1 LEIEKAICQTLNLN
15 CSLHFLL
22 IMTTHVPISICEV
35 PDVNRLPNREKRQV
49 FRSATYRTTIIE
61 DLANID
67 VGGKTV
73 KNRARSGGTD
83 NINTENLYGEFECG
97 IRYDQ
102 LPPIVSYIDGV
113 LKLIDGFTRFRA
125 LTRRGQVSWAFDV
138 YDLNPGYTVED
149 LFDEIGLGA
158 NSHPASK
165 SAEDKDFV
173 TRGINWVNRQERLIS
188 PDEIRDWV
196 NSIHH
201 TFSQQKVNGIVKKI
215 HSKVY
220 PDKSI
225 RTFTSDEVE
234 EYLSVGG
241 YTSGGKLDDDGF
253 AGRTICAEP
262 NGTYVPRNFSHIL
275 KDVAKGRRS
284 KIHLYIPSG
293 KTADKAT
300 ELIDTTKDE
309 ILELWDAVKLCSLKL
324 KEDRNWTPFEFGVR
338 PSQIVDVDPDG
349 GVVPL

>member
-1 LEIEKAICQTLNLN
+1 M
-15 CSLHFLL
+15 S
-22 IMTTHVPISICEV
+22 THTPISICEV
-35 PDVNRLPNREKRQV
+35 PDVNRLPSAEKRRK
-49 FRSATYRTTIIE
+49 FRSATYKTTIVE

-102 LPPIVSYIDGV
+102 LPPIVSYVDGV

-125 LTRRGQVSWAFDV
+125 LTRHGQVSWAFDV
-138 YDLNPGYTVED
+138 YELNEGYNVDD

-165 SAEDKDFV
+165 AAEDKDFV
-173 TRGINWVNRQERLIS
+173 TRGISWVNRQNHLVSE
-188 PDEIRDWV
+188 DEVRDWV

-201 TFSQQKVNGIVKKI
+201 TFSQKKVSGIVKNI
-215 HSKVY
+215 HSKAY
-220 PDKSI
+220 PDKSL
-225 RTFTSDEVE
+225 RTFTSNEVE
-234 EYLSVGG
+234 EYLSDQG
-241 YTSGGKLDDDGF
+241 YTFSGKIDDEGF
-253 AGRTICAEP
+253 AGRIICAEP

-275 KDVAKGRRS
+275 KDATEGKRS
-284 KIHLYIPSG
+284 KVHLYIPSG
-293 KTADKAT
+293 KKADKAS
-300 ELIDTTKDE
+300 ELIDSTKE
-309 ILELWDAVKLCSLKL
+309 ELMELWDAVKLCALKL

>member
-1 LEIEKAICQTLNLN
+1 M
-15 CSLHFLL
+15 S
-22 IMTTHVPISICEV
+22 THVPISICQV
-35 PDVNRLPNREKRQV
+35 PDLNLLPAAESCRK
-49 FRSATYRTTIIE
+49 FLSATYRTRIIK

-67 VGGKTV
+67 VGGKTI

-83 NINTENLYGEFECG
+83 NSNTENLYGEFECG

-102 LPPIVSYIDGV
+102 LPPIVSYVDGV

-125 LTRRGQVSWAFDV
+125 LTRRGQVAWAFDV

-173 TRGINWVNRQERLIS
+173 SRGINWVNRQDRLVS
-188 PDEIRDWV
+188 PDEIRDWI
-196 NSIHH
+196 NSIPH
-201 TFSQQKVNGIVKKI
+201 TFTQKKVNGIVKNI
-215 HSKVY
+215 HNKAY

-225 RTFTSDEVE
+225 RTFTSCEVE
-234 EYLSVGG
+234 EYLSAEG
-241 YTSGGKLDDDGF
+241 YTSGGKLGDDGF
-253 AGRTICAEP
+253 AGRVICAEP

-275 KDVAKGRRS
+275 KDAAEGKRS
-284 KIHLYIPSG
+284 KVHLYIPSG

-300 ELIDTTKDE
+300 ELIDSTKDE
-309 ILELWDAVKLCSLKL
+309 LLELWDAVKLCALKL

-349 GVVPL
+349 GVVTL

>member
-1 LEIEKAICQTLNLN
+1 
-15 CSLHFLL
+15 
-22 IMTTHVPISICEV
+22 MTTHTPISICEV
-35 PDVNRLPNREKRQV
+35 PDVNLLPSAEKRRK
-49 FRSATYRTTIIE
+49 FRSATYKTTIVE
-61 DLANID
+61 DLTNID
-67 VGGKTV
+67 VGGKTI

-102 LPPIVSYIDGV
+102 LPPIVSYVNGV

-125 LTRRGQVSWAFDV
+125 LTRRGQVAWAFDV
-138 YDLNPGYTVED
+138 YELNEGYNIDD

-158 NSHPASK
+158 NNHPANK

-173 TRGINWVNRQERLIS
+173 TRGINWVNRQNHLVSE
-188 PDEIRDWV
+188 DEIRDWV
-196 NSIHH
+196 NSIPH
-201 TFSQQKVNGIVKKI
+201 TFTQKKVNGIVKNI
-215 HSKVY
+215 HSKAY

-234 EYLSVGG
+234 EYLAAEG
-241 YTSGGKLDDDGF
+241 YTSGGKIDDNGF
-253 AGRTICAEP
+253 AGRIICAEP

-275 KDVAKGRRS
+275 KDVAEGKRS
-284 KIHLYIPSG
+284 KVHLYVPSG
-293 KTADKAT
+293 KKADKAS

-309 ILELWDAVKLCSLKL
+309 LMELWDAIKLCALKL

>member
-1 LEIEKAICQTLNLN
+1 M
-15 CSLHFLL
+15 S
-22 IMTTHVPISICEV
+22 THSPISICEV
-35 PDVNRLPNREKRQV
+35 PDLNLLPSVEDRRK
-49 FRSATYRTTIIE
+49 FRSATYRNTVIE

-102 LPPIVSYIDGV
+102 LPPIVAYVEGV

-125 LTRRGQVSWAFDV
+125 LTRRGQVAWAFDV
-138 YDLNPGYTVED
+138 YELNDGYTVDD

-165 SAEDKDFV
+165 SAEDKDFIA
-173 TRGINWVNRQERLIS
+173 RGINWVNRQDGLVS
-188 PDEIRDWV
+188 KDQIRDWV
-196 NSIHH
+196 NSIPH
-201 TFSQQKVNGIVKKI
+201 TFTQKKVNGIVNNI
-215 HSKVY
+215 HGKAY

-225 RTFTSDEVE
+225 RTFTSSEVE
-234 EYLSVGG
+234 EYLSAQG
-241 YTSGGKLDDDGF
+241 YTSGGRIDDDGF
-253 AGRTICAEP
+253 AGRVVCAEP

-275 KDVAKGRRS
+275 KDAAEGKRS
-284 KIHLYIPSG
+284 KVHLYIPSG
-293 KTADKAT
+293 KKADKAT
-300 ELIDTTKDE
+300 EIIDSTKE
-309 ILELWDAVKLCSLKL
+309 ELMELWDAVKLCALKL

-349 GVVPL
+349 GVVSL

>member
-1 LEIEKAICQTLNLN
+1 
-15 CSLHFLL
+15 
-22 IMTTHVPISICEV
+22 MTTHSPISICEV
-35 PDVNRLPNREKRQV
+35 PDVNRLPSVEKRRK
-49 FRSATYRTTIIE
+49 FRSATYKTTIIE
-61 DLANID
+61 DLAKID

-102 LPPIVSYIDGV
+102 LPPIVSYVNGV
-113 LKLIDGFTRFRA
+113 LMLIDGFTRFRA
-125 LTRRGQVSWAFDV
+125 LTRRGQVAWAFDV
-138 YDLNPGYTVED
+138 YELNDGYVVDD

-173 TRGINWVNRQERLIS
+173 TRGISWINRQNHLVSE
-188 PDEIRDWV
+188 DEIRGWV

-201 TFSQQKVNGIVKKI
+201 TFSQKKVTGIVKNI
-215 HSKVY
+215 HNKAY

-225 RTFTSDEVE
+225 RTFNSDEVI
-234 EYLSVGG
+234 EYLSAEG
-241 YTSGGKLDDDGF
+241 YTSGGKIDDEGF
-253 AGRTICAEP
+253 AGRVICAVP
-262 NGTYVPRNFSHIL
+262 NGTYGPRNFSHVL
-275 KDVAKGRRS
+275 KDAAEGRRS
-284 KIHLYIPSG
+284 KLHFYLPSG
-293 KTADKAT
+293 ITAEKAT
-300 ELIDTTKDE
+300 EIINAMKE
-309 ILELWDAVKLCSLKL
+309 EFMEQWDAVKLCALKL